1 MLSASAPAASSPQP
15 GSEEN
20 PQQAAP
26 ASEPRFQLTLDGL
39 LEGCQIIGFDWRYLY
54 LNESAAQQGQRPRE
68 ELLGRTMLEAYPG
81 IEATD
86 LFSVLRRCMEERIPQ
101 RMLNRFAYADGSAA
115 WFELSIQPCPDGIFV
130 LSSDVTE
137 RERGAGREPRPQHL
151 AEASQVVR
159 DNAERRQAEE
169 QLRYQAD
176 LLAQV
181 SDAII
186 STDATFRIKSW
197 NKAAEDLYGWSAQEA
212 IGRMMHE
219 IVPTSYLNDDPAQVS
234 ASFLSQGRW
243 QGEVT
248 QPHKDGSPRLIL
260 SSVSLIKDSSGAFIG
275 AVGVNRDIS
284 ERKQAALALES
295 ERRRLRTLIDNLPDL
310 IFLKDREGRFIVANQ
325 AVAHFMGVASPEQ
338 LIGKTDFDFY
348 PYQQAAEY
356 NAYEQAIMQSGE
368 PLMGWEKAQ
377 RDLYGNLHWLSTIKI
392 ALRDTQGQVVG
403 LVGIERN
410 ITARRQAEE
419 EVHKLNDELEQRV
432 ADRTAELEAA
442 IKELEAFSY
451 SVSHDLRAPLRAID
465 GFSRILLSDYSEH
478 LPPEAQGYFARVRN
492 NAQQMSHLIDDL
504 LAFAQ
509 LGRHSLARRS
519 VEPVILVQRA
529 LAELHAEQAG
539 RQIEVSV
546 GDLPSCEGDPTLL
559 MQVWINLLANA
570 LKYTRRCNPAQITV
584 GAQVDEHQVTYYVR
598 DNGIGFDMRY
608 VDKLFGVF
616 QRLHHAEDYEGTGVG
631 LAIVQRIIQRHG
643 GQIWAEAQ
651 VGQGATFFFTL
662 GDG

>member
-1 MLSASAPAASSPQP
+1 MISASASAPT
-15 GSEEN
+15 
-20 PQQAAP
+20 
-26 ASEPRFQLTLDGL
+26 SEPRFQLTLDGL

-54 LNESAAQQGQRPRE
+54 LNASAAQHGQRPRE
-68 ELLGRTMLEAYPG
+68 ELLGRTMQEAYPG

-101 RMLNRFAYADGSAA
+101 RMLNRFAYADGSVA

-137 RERGAGREPRPQHL
+137 REQGLAGSAAREPRSQHL
-151 AEASQVVR
+151 VEASQVVR

-186 STDATFRIKSW
+186 STDAAFRIKSW

-260 SSVSLIKDSSGAFIG
+260 SSVSLIKDSSGNFTG

-310 IFLKDREGRFIVANQ
+310 IFLTDREGRFIVANQ
-325 AVAHFMGVASPEQ
+325 AAAHFMGVASPEQ

-348 PYQQAAEY
+348 PHQQAAEY
-356 NAYEQAIMQSGE
+356 NAQEQAIMQSGE

-392 ALRDTQGQVVG
+392 ALRDPQGQVVG

-419 EVHKLNDELEQRV
+419 EVHKLNEELEQRV

-465 GFSRILLSDYSEH
+465 GFSRILLSDYSAH

-509 LGRHSLARRS
+509 LGRHSLAKRS
-519 VEPVILVQRA
+519 IEPVILVQRA
-529 LAELHAEQAG
+529 LVELHAEQAG

-546 GDLPSCEGDPTLL
+546 GELPSCEGDPTLL

-584 GAQVDEHQVTYYVR
+584 GALVDAHQVAYYVR

-643 GQIWAEAQ
+643 GRIWAEAQ